1 MKKIKSLAYN
11 QAIHCPTP
19 EIFHTILIMFYGSY
33 ILGNAESTWSIYK
46 ENTIWFPHR
55 GIVKNMQ
62 TCDIPNFSV
71 FDYSF
76 FTSIIVNSAEKHKEL
91 SHYNIN

>member
-1 MKKIKSLAYN
+1 MKEIKSLTYN

-33 ILGNAESTWSIYK
+33 ILGDAESAWSIYK

-55 GIVKNMQ
+55 GMVQNML
-62 TCDIPNFSV
+62 TCDIPSFSV
-71 FDYSF
+71 LAYSC
-76 FTSIIVNSAEKHKEL
+76 FTSVLVNSAEKHKEF
-91 SHYNIN
+91 SHYNI